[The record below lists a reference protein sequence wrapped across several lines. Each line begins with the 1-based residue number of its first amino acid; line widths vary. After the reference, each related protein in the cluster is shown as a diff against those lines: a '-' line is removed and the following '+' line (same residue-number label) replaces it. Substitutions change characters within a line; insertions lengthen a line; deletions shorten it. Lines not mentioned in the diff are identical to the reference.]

1 MKTGLNKEE
10 KKEVMQ
16 QMKTDVKADIV
27 DVIMETIK
35 RRNNINNRRT
45 ILCKKI

>member
-1 MKTGLNKEE
+1 
-10 KKEVMQ
+10 MQ

-35 RRNNINNRRT
+35 RRNNINNRRKVNGNT
-45 ILCKKI
+45 KFN